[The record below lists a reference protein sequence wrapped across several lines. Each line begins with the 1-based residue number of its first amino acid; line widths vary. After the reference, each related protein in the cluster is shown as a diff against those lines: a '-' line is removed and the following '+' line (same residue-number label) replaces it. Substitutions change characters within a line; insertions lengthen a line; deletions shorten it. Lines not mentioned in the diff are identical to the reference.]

1 MQQCAYS
8 MTDPCLHIGV
18 PLLCAGSL
26 GEASVALAVRL
37 QNGLL
42 GEALFGLKQHLA
54 AVAAGA
60 AAHAAGAPTAQQ
72 AQQQHA
78 QVLVGQLL
86 QYGAANA
93 AVHAVARMP
102 LDSVEEQVSVCVGA
116 LTSAW
121 NCPCHSWRC
130 CLLGSSGS
138 LRRAT
143 SEHPHLPVLAYC
155 RRRWAGWR
163 RRRRGGSWRRPSC
176 CQSTFF

>member
-1 MQQCAYS
+1 M
-8 MTDPCLHIGV
+8 
-18 PLLCAGSL
+18 
-26 GEASVALAVRL
+26 ALAVRL

-60 AAHAAGAPTAQQ
+60 AAGPAAGAPTAQQ

-116 LTSAW
+116 LMSAW
-121 NCPCHSWRC
+121 NCP
-130 CLLGSSGS
+130 
-138 LRRAT
+138 
-143 SEHPHLPVLAYC
+143 
-155 RRRWAGWR
+155 
-163 RRRRGGSWRRPSC
+163 
-176 CQSTFF
+176 